1 MDTHFYHQSAG
12 HFHDARC
19 RRGPVDCNRSH
30 LKYHT
35 GSIGGRRFAGTL
47 PMGDTGWKGAKVGLG
62 GADRGVGCERWRMR
76 APADRPRTTAAHW
89 SLSRPSA
96 TVWCV
101 TPTEIIEEIGTRLAR
116 AAPKDSRVV
125 LFGSYARDQADA
137 GSDYDVLVIEP
148 EVADAAGESVRLR
161 AELGD
166 LLVPIDVVVVDQ
178 ALAARRATVR
188 GTLVERALREG
199 RDLAHT

>member
-1 MDTHFYHQSAG
+1 
-12 HFHDARC
+12 
-19 RRGPVDCNRSH
+19 
-30 LKYHT
+30 
-35 GSIGGRRFAGTL
+35 
-47 PMGDTGWKGAKVGLG
+47 MGDTGWKGAKFGFWS
-62 GADRGVGCERWRMR
+62 RSRRCCERRRMR
-76 APADRPRTTAAHW
+76 ASDDRARTAHW
-89 SLSRPSA
+89 SPSRPWA
-96 TVWCV
+96 TVWIV
-101 TPTEIIEEIGTRLAR
+101 TSTEIIKEIGTRLAR

-125 LFGSYARDQADA
+125 LFGSYARNQADA

-148 EVADAAGESVRLR
+148 EVADAAKEAVRLR

-178 ALAARRATVR
+178 ARATRRATVR